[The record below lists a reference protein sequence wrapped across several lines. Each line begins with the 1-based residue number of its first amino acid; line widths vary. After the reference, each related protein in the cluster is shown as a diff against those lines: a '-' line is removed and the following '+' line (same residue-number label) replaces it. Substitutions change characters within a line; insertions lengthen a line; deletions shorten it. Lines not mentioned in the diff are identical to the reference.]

1 MSRVENIGSISG
13 NWLDPPIQ
21 LTSKTVVLVVEKA
34 NQSSTTRLGLVNLSL
49 RLLDFRPDIAF
60 RFFGYLLD
68 GFGVGVSI
76 INHEPDR
83 TCFGPVLSPHFTSY
97 SVVLVMAH
105 LYKSRLQNYAQKR
118 NVAFPTYTCE
128 MQGPPHCR
136 LFKASVTIDGNTYVG
151 PEFCSTLKDAEH
163 AAAKVALLSLSPDG
177 AQEVCFLELFH
188 FCDDCLYKSLLQELA
203 QKRGLPLPLYTTN
216 RSGQPHVPSFGSTV
230 QIAGECY
237 VGQEARTK
245 KQAEMNAAKV
255 AYNALIEELAQ
266 KRGLPLP
273 LYTTNRSGQ
282 PHVPSFG
289 STVQIAGEC
298 YVGQEARTKKQAEMN
313 AAKVAYNALIEG
325 GPRANSSS
333 TSSNIHMAGT
343 SSSGS
348 HSLQTVQTPKNGPTL
363 VPTTSAPRA
372 NGSATSSNMHM
383 VGTSSV
389 GSHNLQ
395 TVHKNGPTLV
405 TTAGAP
411 GANNSATF
419 SNMHVVGTCSVGSHS
434 LQTQENEVNSKMQT
448 AINNEAKLK
457 IAQEAVKG
465 GGYLDLKNLQ
475 DVIDKHTMTLPP
487 VVPHQSQ
494 PKPML
499 NAADFQNLSIGREN
513 FVPLA
518 GEGSSSNGQKVHISF
533 NDTTSK
539 IGLGGARPQA
549 TKIVIRPHVAG
560 MTYDG
565 PIKVSDDEWV
575 AMQLNVDEET

>member
-1 MSRVENIGSISG
+1 
-13 NWLDPPIQ
+13 
-21 LTSKTVVLVVEKA
+21 
-34 NQSSTTRLGLVNLSL
+34 
-49 RLLDFRPDIAF
+49 
-60 RFFGYLLD
+60 
-68 GFGVGVSI
+68 
-76 INHEPDR
+76 
-83 TCFGPVLSPHFTSY
+83 
-97 SVVLVMAH
+97 MAH

-136 LFKASVTIDGNTYVG
+136 LFKASVSIDGNTYVG

-177 AQEVCFLELFH
+177 AQE
-188 FCDDCLYKSLLQELA
+188 DDCLYKSLLQ
-203 QKRGLPLPLYTTN
+203 
-216 RSGQPHVPSFGSTV
+216 
-230 QIAGECY
+230 
-237 VGQEARTK
+237 
-245 KQAEMNAAKV
+245 
-255 AYNALIEELAQ
+255 ELAQ

-395 TVHKNGPTLV
+395 TVSTHKNGPTLV